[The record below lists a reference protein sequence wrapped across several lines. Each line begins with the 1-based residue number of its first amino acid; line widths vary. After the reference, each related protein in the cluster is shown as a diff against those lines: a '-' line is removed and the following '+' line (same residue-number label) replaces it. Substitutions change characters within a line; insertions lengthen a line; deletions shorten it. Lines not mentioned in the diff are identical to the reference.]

1 MESLPVG
8 STEMEIG
15 ILFADIR
22 GFTAWSET
30 ASPTDASVRIASF
43 YRLAE
48 QALGEDDALIEFVG
62 DQVMALYLPDFP
74 SLREAAPSVMVA
86 AARQLLRQ
94 AQSRE
99 GESLPV
105 GVGIHMGIASVGN
118 VNKGGMKDF
127 TAVGDVVNTAA
138 RLQSCA
144 LADQIVVSDR
154 IYERVSSTYP
164 NAQPRSFEV
173 KGKSEPIHAHVIDRA
188 SREHAA

>member
-22 GFTAWSET
+22 GFTAWSEN
-30 ASPTDASVRIASF
+30 ASPTEASERITGF
-43 YRLAE
+43 YHLAE
-48 QALGEDDALIEFVG
+48 RALGKDDALIEFVG

-74 SLREAAPSVMVA
+74 SLRDAAPSVMVA
-86 AARQLLRQ
+86 AARRLLHETH
-94 AQSRE
+94 SGE
-99 GESLPV
+99 GDSLPV
-105 GVGIHMGIASVGN
+105 GIGIHMGIASVGN

-144 LADQIVVSDR
+144 LADQIVMSDR
-154 IYERVSSTYP
+154 IYEQVSSMYP
-164 NAQPRSFEV
+164 SAQPKSFEV
-173 KGKSEPIHAHVIDRA
+173 KGKSEPVHAYAIDQA
-188 SREHAA
+188 GLYHAA